1 MLLVRVLE
9 SELKGKVNKN
19 LEILKLFFDITNAVR
34 SLNKQFKNV
43 SFFIIFYG
51 LEGIFTVFLR
61 LSLDKFQNYD
71 YGYAIIVI
79 YHIICSILIVFSY
92 TVCGSSISENMMKV
106 KKTARKFLNDYTYGH
121 FASQQNLYYLK
132 RIESEEVVYLSVCG
146 LFCLTKDF
154 LLSALGAIFTYG
166 LLIINLNL

>member
-71 YGYAIIVI
+71 YAYAIP
-79 YHIICSILIVFSY
+79 
-92 TVCGSSISENMMKV
+92 
-106 KKTARKFLNDYTYGH
+106 TY
-121 FASQQNLYYLK
+121 Y
-132 RIESEEVVYLSVCG
+132 
-146 LFCLTKDF
+146 
-154 LLSALGAIFTYG
+154 
-166 LLIINLNL
+166 